1 MMTTPTV
8 YSLKPAFQGLLRP
21 LARTL
26 ANLGITANEVTLL
39 ACVVSVGYGILL
51 VWQTGSH
58 AVLLLLPVLLFV
70 RMALNALDGMLAR
83 EFGQKSAV
91 GAYLNELGDVI
102 SDVGL
107 YAPFAFWPEFDLRWM
122 VAAVVLAVIS
132 EMAGVVAVMAGAS
145 RRYDGPM
152 GKSDRALVFG
162 TLAAWR
168 GVGWGIAPWAALL
181 FAPLLVLLLS
191 VTVVNRVRNG
201 IAEAN
206 AGGING

>member
-1 MMTTPTV
+1 MTTPTV
-8 YSLKPAFQGLLRP
+8 YSLKPAFQGRLRP
-21 LARTL
+21 LARTV

-51 VWQTGSH
+51 VWHPESRG
-58 AVLLLLPVLLFV
+58 VLLLLPILLFV

-83 EFGQKSAV
+83 EFGQKSAT
-91 GAYLNELGDVI
+91 GAYLNELGDVV
-102 SDVGL
+102 SDVSL
-107 YAPFAFWPEFDLRWM
+107 YAPFAFWPEFDSRWM
-122 VAAVVLAVIS
+122 AAVLVLIVAS
-132 EMAGVVAVMAGAS
+132 EMAGIVAVMAGAS

-162 TLAAWR
+162 ALAAWR
-168 GVGWGIAPWAALL
+168 GLGWGIAPWASQL

-191 VTVVNRVRNG
+191 VTVVNRIRNG